1 MRLSESFLLPMSPG
15 RINPTADNLEVTTCG
30 KDPREVWG
38 HTTQEAVGLRLEG
51 KDIYPRDLL
60 LILNLLMVI
69 LQSITA
75 MQCEC
80 IDGLEEIGRY
90 CLG

>member
-1 MRLSESFLLPMSPG
+1 MSPG

-51 KDIYPRDLL
+51 KDIYTRDLR
-60 LILNLLMVI
+60 LILTPKSKCANAGGLFSAPI
-69 LQSITA
+69 PKTA
-75 MQCEC
+75 APGGGSLSNSVPNTGQ
-80 IDGLEEIGRY
+80 I
-90 CLG
+90 